1 MPGTISPSDL
11 YHGISSGSIPF
22 MLDVR
27 NQDEF
32 AAWPVEGTKPVP
44 TKNVP
49 VWLAVEQVSELA
61 AELPSNTVVICA
73 RGNGSAMLLEMLAE
87 EGVEARSLEGGT
99 AAWAELLVPQ
109 HLDCLPDGMVGWQVL
124 RPSKACIS
132 YVIGIPGKK
141 AVVVDPARYVDF
153 YVDLARQHDL
163 EIAHVIDTHVHADH
177 VSGGPQL
184 AQTVGAAYH
193 LPLEDTG
200 GSVPFPNI
208 PLEDGVSIDLGG
220 SPEMAVT
227 TVAIKMPG
235 HTPGT
240 TCIHIPDHL
249 LLTGDTVFVRGVGR
263 PDLTGQAEELARE
276 LFYTVHE
283 KLRPLTGSTVI
294 LPAHWSQLDEVRDD
308 GIVATTVKE
317 IFSSTLMSEEDMVA
331 FVKEIVSS
339 LPSAPD
345 FYDTIR
351 EVNAG
356 KQVSEEEI
364 ETLEIGKNQCAA
376 PTTT

>member
-1 MPGTISPSDL
+1 MERGKGITVCAYVHKSEGRYSLELMEFMWERRTTRRYHVPGTISPSDL

-141 AVVVDPARYVDF
+141 AVVVDPARYVD
-153 YVDLARQHDL
+153 
-163 EIAHVIDTHVHADH
+163 
-177 VSGGPQL
+177 
-184 AQTVGAAYH
+184 
-193 LPLEDTG
+193 
-200 GSVPFPNI
+200 
-208 PLEDGVSIDLGG
+208 
-220 SPEMAVT
+220 
-227 TVAIKMPG
+227 
-235 HTPGT
+235 
-240 TCIHIPDHL
+240 
-249 LLTGDTVFVRGVGR
+249 
-263 PDLTGQAEELARE
+263 
-276 LFYTVHE
+276 
-283 KLRPLTGSTVI
+283 
-294 LPAHWSQLDEVRDD
+294 LDR
-308 GIVATTVKE
+308 K
-317 IFSSTLMSEEDMVA
+317 STLLNSSHSS
-331 FVKEIVSS
+331 VSRM
-339 LPSAPD
+339 PSSA
-345 FYDTIR
+345 
-351 EVNAG
+351 
-356 KQVSEEEI
+356 
-364 ETLEIGKNQCAA
+364 
-376 PTTT
+376 